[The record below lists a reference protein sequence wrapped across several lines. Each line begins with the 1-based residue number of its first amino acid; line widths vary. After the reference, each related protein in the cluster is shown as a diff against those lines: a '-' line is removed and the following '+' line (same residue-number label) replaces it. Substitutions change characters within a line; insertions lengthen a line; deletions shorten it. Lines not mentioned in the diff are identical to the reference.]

1 MGRCEARRDT
11 ECRACSV
18 LLCIEM
24 YLLLLC
30 PLAKGGEGT
39 LGDEGR
45 GPRNPLLLAPKVG
58 GELDACGR
66 ATVPCF
72 RGKRGGRVVLGR
84 TRERDGQRGDEA
96 GGEKMHLVET
106 SCACT

>member
-11 ECRACSV
+11 ECGACSV

-45 GPRNPLLLAPKVG
+45 GPGTRCCSLPRWGGAGRLRQGHRALLPREAGWARGPWP
-58 GELDACGR
+58 DA
-66 ATVPCF
+66 
-72 RGKRGGRVVLGR
+72 GKGWAAGGRGR
-84 TRERDGQRGDEA
+84 RGENA
-96 GGEKMHLVET
+96 PY
-106 SCACT
+106 